1 MKILSFIICFN
12 AMCII
17 QVCELFKENIFF
29 PWVALEEVI
38 TIILNIPSNTW
49 PIGHKIFKIIKI
61 LGLKDVHICCPLDFS
76 LFNVLEQHMVL

>member
-1 MKILSFIICFN
+1 
-12 AMCII
+12 
-17 QVCELFKENIFF
+17 
-29 PWVALEEVI
+29 VALEEVI